1 MTTHGKYRILSLDG
15 GGAWSLIQVMAL
27 QQIYSQGRDI
37 GGHDL
42 LSNFDLVAAN
52 SGGSI
57 IAAALAEGLT
67 LSQILD
73 IFNHEANIRNVFVD
87 LPWYK
92 KLHPLGLAGI
102 GPRYSTSAKLEGLKG
117 FLPKIKDEELRAIPQ
132 IIFSNTGK
140 EVHFL
145 ITAFDYDRQRA
156 VFFRSNEGSLSG
168 NFPKDN
174 NIKMVDAIHAS
185 STAPINYFDEPA
197 EISDYPVVP
206 DRLRFWDGAVGAYNN
221 PVLAAVT
228 EALANGNKSE
238 DIVVL
243 SIGTGSVF
251 LPLEREG
258 ETEHPALVQK
268 RETPSLIKDVK
279 KMATSIMDDPPDAAT
294 FISHVVLGQ
303 RLPAFEHEIPVTDGS
318 VIRMNPL
325 IQPIKKNGR
334 WAVPDGLG
342 INDFEALVQLDMD
355 AMNQTQIDTITRFCT
370 AWLNNGV
377 PNQPVRANRNLI
389 CEIGHD
395 RFLTARANWINL
407 IS

>member
-15 GGAWSLIQVMAL
+15 GGSWSLIQVRAL
-27 QQIYSQGRDI
+27 QEIYGKDI

-73 IFNHEANIRNVFVD
+73 IFNNEANIRNVFVG

-132 IIFSNTGK
+132 IISGNIRK

-156 VFFRSNEGSLSG
+156 VFFRSNQGSLSG
-168 NFPKDN
+168 SFSRQN

-185 STAPINYFDEPA
+185 STAPINYFDKPA
-197 EISDYPVVP
+197 DISDYPVVSEY
-206 DRLRFWDGAVGAYNN
+206 RSFWDGAVGAYNN
-221 PVLAAVT
+221 PVLAAVI
-228 EALANGNKSE
+228 EALANGKKPE

-251 LPLEREG
+251 LPLEGEG
-258 ETEHPALVQK
+258 ETEHPALMQK
-268 RETPSLIKDVK
+268 REIPSLIKDIK
-279 KMATSIMDDPPDAAT
+279 KMATSILDDPPDAAT
-294 FISHVVLGQ
+294 FISHVALKN
-303 RLPAFEHEIPVTDGS
+303 RLPATEHQIPVTDGS

-325 IQPIKKNGR
+325 IQPIQKNGK
-334 WAVPDGLG
+334 WTVPEGLQ
-342 INDFEALVQLDMD
+342 INDFEALVQMDMD
-355 AMNQTQIDTITRFCT
+355 AINQTQIDTIKRFCT

-377 PNQPVRANRNLI
+377 PNQSIRANRNLV

-395 RFLTARANWINL
+395 RFAMAKENWINRG
-407 IS
+407 S

>member
-92 KLHPLGLAGI
+92 KLHPLGLVGI

-145 ITAFDYDRQRA
+145 ITAFNYDRQRA
-156 VFFRSNEGSLSG
+156 VFFRSDEGSLSG

-197 EISDYPVVP
+197 EISDYPAVP

-258 ETEHPALVQK
+258 EAEHPALVQK
-268 RETPSLIKDVK
+268 RETPSLIKDVE
-279 KMATSIMDDPPDAAT
+279 KMAASIMDDPPDAAT

-377 PNQPVRANRNLI
+377 PNQPIRANRNLI

>member
-73 IFNHEANIRNVFVD
+73 IFNHEASIRNVFVD

-145 ITAFDYDRQRA
+145 ITAFNYDRQRA

-251 LPLEREG
+251 LPLEGEG
-258 ETEHPALVQK
+258 ETEHPALAQK

-377 PNQPVRANRNLI
+377 PNQPIRANRNLI